1 MFNGFYP
8 QYDLAGRIQHTKL
21 DTGLGDMQSAR
32 MSRVEDKAAPDFKQ
46 VLSGLAEDLNTELN
60 APDNL
65 LKDVMSGSK
74 NVDIHDVM
82 TAMAKSEISINVA
95 TQITGKVIQ
104 AYDKVMQIQV

>member
-1 MFNGFYP
+1 MSNFYP

-21 DTGLGDMQSAR
+21 DSNFGKLPPAR
-32 MSRVEDKAAPDFKQ
+32 PDRIEEKSSPDFKA
-46 VLSGLAEDLNTELN
+46 VFSGLVEDLNAELN
-60 APDNL
+60 APDDL

-95 TQITGKVIQ
+95 TQLTGKVIQ
-104 AYDKVMQIQV
+104 AYDKIMQIQV

>member
-1 MFNGFYP
+1 MSNFYP

-21 DTGLGDMQSAR
+21 DTGFDSIPSAR
-32 MSRVEDKAAPDFKQ
+32 MSRVETQSGPDFKQ
-46 VLSGLAEDLNTELN
+46 VMSGLAEDLNTQLN

-65 LKDVMSGSK
+65 LKDVMAGNK

-82 TAMAKSEISINVA
+82 TAMAKSEITVNVA

-104 AYDKVMQIQV
+104 AYDKIIQIQV